1 MYKGFYNL
9 TSAML
14 THQHNLN
21 VIGNN
26 MVNISTAGY
35 KQERYTAST
44 FDDVMYSRVDVN
56 HSGGTEIGRQSYIRA
71 ASQIYTDYSQGIP
84 EPTDLPLDFAIV
96 GDGFFAVQDANGD
109 VAYTRMGDFSLDE
122 EGYLC
127 LPGFGQVLDPQ
138 GEPIYLGTDKIRGD
152 SRGVIYYDQGAEN
165 GGSVAI
171 GQLGVYSFEDNEA
184 LVRSDRGLFTGEGA
198 QQSENFEIWN
208 RYLERSNSDMVKQMT
223 EMITY
228 QRALQ
233 SAAQVTKMYDQLMT
247 KATGDVGRFA

>member
-1 MYKGFYNL
+1 MFKGFYNL

-26 MVNISTAGY
+26 MVNISTSGY
-35 KQERYTAST
+35 KQERYVAST

-56 HSGGTEIGRQSYIRA
+56 HSGGTEIGRQSYLRA
-71 ASQIYTDYSQGIP
+71 ASDIYTDYSQGIP
-84 EPTDLPLDFAIV
+84 EPTELPLDFAIV
-96 GDGFFAVQDANGD
+96 GEGFFAVQDADGNI
-109 VAYTRMGDFSLDE
+109 AYTRMGNFSLND

-138 GEPIYLGTDKIRGD
+138 NQPIYLGTDKIRGD
-152 SRGVIYYDQGAEN
+152 YQGYIYYNDTP
-165 GGSVAI
+165 VA
-171 GQLGVYSFEDNEA
+171 QLGVFQFEDNEA
-184 LVRSDRGLFTGEGA
+184 LERDDRGLFTGEDPQAG
-198 QQSENFEIWN
+198 QDYQIWN
-208 RYLERSNSDMVKQMT
+208 KYLERSNSDMVKQMT

-233 SAAQVTKMYDQLMT
+233 SAAQISKMYDQLMNR
-247 KATGDVGRFA
+247 ATGEVGRF